1 MKISDTQINPSTI
14 NRIVHSAFRAAGV
27 IDPEKW
33 NEIHANANNL
43 KRMKRVI
50 IRAIKKGIKAEREG
64 SALKYKGV
72 YGR

>member
-27 IDPEKW
+27 MNPEEW
-33 NEIHANANNL
+33 NKIHPKANNL

-50 IRAIKKGIKAEREG
+50 IRAIKKGIKAERER
-64 SALKYKGV
+64 SVLKYKEASS
-72 YGR
+72 R